1 MAVGSKGT
9 VGSTLHG
16 HHHAVAEG
24 STARLGLRAQ
34 VATARIRTSRMSE
47 RWSQASARSKK

>member
-24 STARLGLRAQ
+24 STTGLGLRAQ
-34 VATARIRTSRMSE
+34 VAPVSIAG
-47 RWSQASARSKK
+47 QAG